1 MSYGRPSKAE
11 RDRWAELLGDE
22 KRKRRRYR
30 VRATAILGI
39 VAFAVMASWFV
50 NNIGVSGSCPSN
62 DDLKATWAKPAG
74 EVSAAD
80 RATAIDDTIRCV
92 DLTTKTREQIQAQ
105 LGDWTSV
112 KEYRPTTKSGRAGF
126 LVWSN
131 GSKTD
136 GVRVDFSAN
145 GKARSAQV
153 YRGPASK
160 TSASSGS
167 GSSGSS

>member
-22 KRKRRRYR
+22 KRKSRRLRIR
-30 VRATAILGI
+30 IMALVGI
-39 VAFAVMASWFV
+39 AAFVFIGLTFANS
-50 NNIGVSGSCPSN
+50 IGVSGSCPSN
-62 DDLKATWAKPAG
+62 EDLRALWAKPAK
-74 EVSAAD
+74 EVGAAE
-80 RATAIDDTIRCV
+80 RTKAIDDTIRCV
-92 DLTTKTREQIQAQ
+92 DLTTRTREQIQKD

-112 KEYRPTTKSGRAGF
+112 KEYSPSTKGGRASF

-145 GKARSAQV
+145 GKARSAQE
-153 YRGPASK
+153 YRGSAGGTTSTSK
-160 TSASSGS
+160 SSG
-167 GSSGSS
+167 